1 MMIEDWVVS
10 CVVRADCCDG
20 VPINFSPWGWKYE
33 KAGVL
38 TAELQCVI
46 IGYLEAGNKTIL
58 CMRIRLLF

>member
-1 MMIEDWVVS
+1 MMMIEDWVVS

-38 TAELQCVI
+38 TAELECVI
-46 IGYLEAGNKTIL
+46 IGYLEGL
-58 CMRIRLLF
+58 HSLS